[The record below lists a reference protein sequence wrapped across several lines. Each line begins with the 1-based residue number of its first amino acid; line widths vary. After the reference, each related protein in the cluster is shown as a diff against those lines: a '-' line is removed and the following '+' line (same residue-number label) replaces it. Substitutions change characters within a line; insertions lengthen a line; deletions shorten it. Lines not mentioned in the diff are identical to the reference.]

1 MNYHIISLFPESCKA
16 YLETSILG
24 RAQED
29 KLISISYY
37 DLRKYT
43 KDKHRRTDGKAYGG
57 GPGMVLWVDPII
69 NCVNSIDAAISK
81 KYLKSLT
88 LKKNIGIKLKKPK
101 ILYVLF
107 TPEKVEFNNQLAK
120 DVAGKYSDIVFICG
134 RYEGVDARVRQI
146 LGAVEWSVGPYVLTG
161 GEIPA
166 MICVDAISRQIKGVL
181 HDENSIEE
189 NRISS
194 HDVYARPEV
203 YEYKKKTKSKTG
215 EEKVRIVKYKV
226 PEVLLSGNHKL
237 IDEWRLK
244 N

>member
-1 MNYHIISLFPESCKA
+1 MNYHIITLFPESCQA
-16 YLETSILG
+16 YLNTSILG
-24 RAQED
+24 RAQSD
-29 KLISISYY
+29 KIISVSYY

-69 NCVNSIDAAISK
+69 NCAAKVEESISK
-81 KYLKSLT
+81 KYNKAIT
-88 LKKNIGIKLKKPK
+88 LKKNIGLKIKKPK

-120 DVAGKYSDIVFICG
+120 EVSQKYTDIIFICG
-134 RYEGVDARVRQI
+134 RYEGVDARVRDI

-181 HDENSIEE
+181 HDENSVEE
-189 NRISS
+189 NRVSS
-194 HDVYARPEV
+194 HDVYARPEI
-203 YEYKKKTKSKTG
+203 YEYKKKVKSKTG
-215 EEKVRIVKYKV
+215 EVKFKIKKYKV

>member
-88 LKKNIGIKLKKPK
+88 LKKNIGIKIKKPK

-203 YEYKKKTKSKTG
+203 YEYKKKVKSKAG
-215 EEKVRIVKYKV
+215 EEKVKIVKYKV

-237 IDEWRLK
+237 IDEWRLR